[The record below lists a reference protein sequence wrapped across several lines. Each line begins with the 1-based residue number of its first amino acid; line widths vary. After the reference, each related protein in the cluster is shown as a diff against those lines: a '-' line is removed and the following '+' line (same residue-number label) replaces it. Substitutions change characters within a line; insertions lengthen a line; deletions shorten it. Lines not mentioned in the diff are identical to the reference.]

1 MDPCHEGRVGDKLE
15 GGSVY
20 SLGAPQKALHRGLE
34 ASLSYMSQKS
44 KPKTHS

>member
-20 SLGAPQKALHRGLE
+20 SLGAPQRLGGQPELHV
-34 ASLSYMSQKS
+34 S
-44 KPKTHS
+44 KVKTKNPFIKHLQ